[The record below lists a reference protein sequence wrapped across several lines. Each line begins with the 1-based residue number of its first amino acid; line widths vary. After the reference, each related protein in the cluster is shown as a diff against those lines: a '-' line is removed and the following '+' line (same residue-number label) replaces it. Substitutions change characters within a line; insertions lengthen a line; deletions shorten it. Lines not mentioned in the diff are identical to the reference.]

1 MIHTTPDNFVWLD
14 ITHRCKDNTFICLVW
29 SLFDLYAVRSDDSES
44 LLEDMA
50 TLQRERED
58 GSRICIEVG
67 HVGRPNQHWFKEA
80 DKKLIDGYWYVKV
93 NDIRFG

>member
-1 MIHTTPDNFVWLD
+1 MIHTTTDNFVWLD
-14 ITHRCKDNTFICLVW
+14 ITHRCKDNTFISLVW
-29 SLFDLYAVRSDDSES
+29 SLFDLYAVHSDDSES

-67 HVGRPNQHWFKEA
+67 HIGRPNQHWFNDA